1 MVHMSNDY
9 QLHWDALA
17 NFGDSTPIEVR
28 FHSNLREDKHYQLL
42 ATSGNNGQVYYTLH
56 YNPRGN
62 YSMALTYIVGH
73 DKSDV
78 TLPLKA
84 YSGWQSD
91 VLAWLLSMKHY
102 TVDQVF

>member
-9 QLHWDALA
+9 QLHWDVLE
-17 NFGDSTPIEVR
+17 NFGDSTPLEVR
-28 FHSNLREDKHYQLL
+28 FHANISQKHYQLL
-42 ATSGNNGQVYYTLH
+42 ATAGNNGQVYYTLH

-62 YSMALTYIVGH
+62 YSMALTYIVGN
-73 DKSDV
+73 DESDV

-84 YSGWQSD
+84 YSGWQKD
-91 VLAWLLSMKHY
+91 VLAWVLSLRHY

>member
-1 MVHMSNDY
+1 MEYMSNDY

-17 NFGDSTPIEVR
+17 NFGDSTPLEVR
-28 FHSNLREDKHYQLL
+28 FHANTTQKHFQLL
-42 ATSGNNGQVYYTLH
+42 ATAGNNGQVYYTLH
-56 YNPRGN
+56 YNPRSN
-62 YSMALTYIVGH
+62 YPMALSYIVGH
-73 DKSDV
+73 DKSDI

-91 VLAWLLSMKHY
+91 VLAWVLSMKHY